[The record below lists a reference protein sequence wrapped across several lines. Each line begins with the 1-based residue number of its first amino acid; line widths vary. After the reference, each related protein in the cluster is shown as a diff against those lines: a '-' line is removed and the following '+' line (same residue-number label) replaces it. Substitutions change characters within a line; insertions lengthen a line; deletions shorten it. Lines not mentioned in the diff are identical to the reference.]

1 MSATPE
7 SHPDYE
13 ARIGAY
19 DRLLAV
25 VDTINQQK
33 GDSEQITEVNAIL
46 ALIDKLPDV
55 RQGRARDTCLAY
67 ADMRIHGLPY
77 RASRPSILIVA
88 LSSKECCRSMSP
100 SVIELPMSDCL
111 YYSLIFLV
119 ILRCVCRLSCFATQA
134 AFSQLDLCMADEHFQ
149 QPKCIQGQDQ
159 YRAYPCARRRTYV
172 SLLPLL
178 PLLLP
183 IFVTSTIVT
192 HK

>member
-1 MSATPE
+1 VSATPE

-55 RQGRARDTCLAY
+55 RQGRARDTCPAN
-67 ADMRIHGLPY
+67 ADMRIRGLPY

-111 YYSLIFLV
+111 YYSLIFLF
-119 ILRCVCRLSCFATQA
+119 ILRCVCSLSCFATQHSLSHNLTCVWQMNISNNRSV
-134 AFSQLDLCMADEHFQ
+134 FKGKINIEHILVREGERTFPYSLC
-149 QPKCIQGQDQ
+149 
-159 YRAYPCARRRTYV
+159 
-172 SLLPLL
+172 SLCSCLSSSPRPL
-178 PLLLP
+178 
-183 IFVTSTIVT
+183 
-192 HK
+192 